1 MRDRLMWAMDDAEL
15 THSQKQE
22 WLSHLHFAKL
32 PLTGMSDVGA
42 NFIPYLVS
50 SVCGPESDTKQ
61 VAAFLLAS
69 MQLRGQGYKNTVL
82 MQMGQWRASR
92 KVLDI
97 TSGTPHFQHAT
108 YSRFHRSS
116 FIIGRCLQLNLTLL
130 HHWCNP

>member
-1 MRDRLMWAMDDAEL
+1 VDALGDVTAMRDRLMWAMDNADL

-50 SVCGPESDTKQ
+50 SVCGSESDKHIAT
-61 VAAFLLAS
+61 LLLVS
-69 MQLRGQGYKNTVL
+69 MQLRGQGYENTVL

-97 TSGTPHFQHAT
+97 TSGIFTSTCHNFPLSQI
-108 YSRFHRSS
+108 SLHRRKMS
-116 FIIGRCLQLNLTLL
+116 GR
-130 HHWCNP
+130 PI